1 MQTIEMEK
9 MLVVNGETP
18 ANAYFMNKL
27 QDNMA
32 DAITDVQN
40 SVKDAMKS
48 QETSSDEDT
57 YNCNYIN
64 RKKDTLLYS
73 NDEGSNGNIALNESV
88 ENFEHVKVVW
98 SVNKQYFSTIEIYNP
113 NNKNFYLNIN
123 TQNDGTRCWSQPNI
137 FNDNV
142 ITRGTASYQNING
155 ELNNA
160 NLIYIHKVVGCG
172 RI

>member
-64 RKKDTLLYS
+64 NIMSYSQDEYFTGKRWIDGKKIY
-73 NDEGSNGNIALNESV
+73 GRVYQG
-88 ENFEHVKVVW
+88 
-98 SVNKQYFSTIEIYNP
+98 TI
-113 NNKNFYLNIN
+113 
-123 TQNDGTRCWSQPNI
+123 GTP
-137 FNDNV
+137 
-142 ITRGTASYQNING
+142 ITHG
-155 ELNNA
+155 LNNVDTFMEPHGF
-160 NLIYIHKVVGCG
+160 YIGASGGSFPLPSTRPNYPEYACG
-172 RI
+172 LYVNNSQVTFDKGGSLSALTCYIFLEYTKTTD